1 MARKLLYC
9 LIAAIKALSKAKITS
24 KLVNEV
30 RTALDKLG
38 AVNKLTIR
46 WVPGHNNIP
55 GNELA
60 DNLARKGA
68 ENPLIGP
75 EPFCGDGHDRVRGL
89 LESPD
94 EGKRLFFWEHLPG
107 LRQSVILLREYNHK
121 RFRTLMAR
129 GKTPCALPAYA

>member
-1 MARKLLYC
+1 LQRNYHGKN
-9 LIAAIKALSKAKITS
+9 IAILSDSQAIKALSKAKIIS
-24 KLVNEV
+24 KLVNKV

-55 GNELA
+55 GNELP

-75 EPFCGDGHDRVRGL
+75 EPFCGVGQHRVRGL
-89 LESPD
+89 L
-94 EGKRLFFWEHLPG
+94 
-107 LRQSVILLREYNHK
+107 
-121 RFRTLMAR
+121 RF
-129 GKTPCALPAYA
+129 